1 MSQIERANSEHN
13 KTRKIMVLTI
23 NRPDYELLE
32 SMLANGRKKL
42 PDLEMEG
49 VVSAIVAEACR
60 LHRERNLEGR

>member
-1 MSQIERANSEHN
+1 
-13 KTRKIMVLTI
+13 MVLTI